1 MGWNHCSWQD
11 NIWEGAGDP
20 WNTHQSVQPLTER
33 LGKGLG
39 GSALRVEFRRHPT
52 QFLEQQSNKVGLAGT
67 PGPRGAKPS
76 LTGAWCDRM
85 IARRDEEMAPYIPES
100 KRNYVFGGISSV
112 AANASI
118 KALAAIPSIDSEAVQ
133 QRLDRVRTFY
143 ELLNLP
149 FESLLGFV
157 AEQEYIFSAKEYLS
171 ILKVN
176 VPGREIPMDAERRIS
191 QILSH

>member
-1 MGWNHCSWQD
+1 MGLNRCSWQD

-85 IARRDEEMAPYIPES
+85 IW
-100 KRNYVFGGISSV
+100 SV
-112 AANASI
+112 
-118 KALAAIPSIDSEAVQ
+118 K
-133 QRLDRVRTFY
+133 
-143 ELLNLP
+143 
-149 FESLLGFV
+149 
-157 AEQEYIFSAKEYLS
+157 
-171 ILKVN
+171 
-176 VPGREIPMDAERRIS
+176 
-191 QILSH
+191 